1 MFHFIMKNLL
11 FYDKL
16 IYFLTIHSFV
26 WKKKIIIIVIAMYSL
41 LYRI

>member
-11 FYDKL
+11 FYGKL
-16 IYFLTIHSFV
+16 IYSLTINSFV